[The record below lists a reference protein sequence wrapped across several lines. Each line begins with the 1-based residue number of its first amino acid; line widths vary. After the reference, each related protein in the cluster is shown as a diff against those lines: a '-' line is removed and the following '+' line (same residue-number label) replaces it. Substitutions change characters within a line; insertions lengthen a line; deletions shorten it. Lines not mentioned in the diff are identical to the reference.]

1 MARRLIRLRARDP
14 DAGLAEF
21 QCGEQSNG
29 TSTDYNHSVQRFH
42 VASPISFHLQGMAR
56 HPKVK
61 LRVAGIFEPSVTS
74 RIDGGN
80 ANQFA
85 NREQTDRVFSRRTR
99 AQGG

>member
-1 MARRLIRLRARDP
+1 
-14 DAGLAEF
+14 
-21 QCGEQSNG
+21 
-29 TSTDYNHSVQRFH
+29 
-42 VASPISFHLQGMAR
+42 MAR